1 MIRPE
6 CNCLKSLMGYLRR
19 ESAPTPNLT
28 CVTFYFLVRNLISL
42 KNINTINSSFLLC
55 RGFYVEH
62 RGCTEWL
69 KQINLSILLMLTLPL
84 KISKMA
90 KIQNVKISDI
100 SDMIN
105 WNLFMLLIYVTPYS
119 GSCKCDDTSKYRQN
133 SVHFFPHLYRSHV
146 FLHLH
151 VQWGPSCVC
160 DSLDLFMLRHTL
172 LNQQWKIDKW

>member
-19 ESAPTPNLT
+19 ESAPTPNPI

-42 KNINTINSSFLLC
+42 KNINTINSSFLLY

-105 WNLFMLLIYVTPYS
+105 WNLLILLIYVTPYS
-119 GSCKCDDTSKYRQN
+119 GSGICDGISRYRLYSEHSFSS
-133 SVHFFPHLYRSHV
+133 SVSFPYIPPLICSVR
-146 FLHLH
+146 
-151 VQWGPSCVC
+151 P
-160 DSLDLFMLRHTL
+160 
-172 LNQQWKIDKW
+172 

>member
-19 ESAPTPNLT
+19 ESAPTPNPI

-42 KNINTINSSFLLC
+42 KNINTINSSFLLY

-69 KQINLSILLMLTLPL
+69 KQINLSILLMLTLHL
-84 KISKMA
+84 KISKMV
-90 KIQNVKISDI
+90 KIQIVKISDI

-105 WNLFMLLIYVTPYS
+105 WNLFMFLIYVTPYS
-119 GSCKCDDTSKYRQN
+119 GSCICDDIEVSQELGALFSS
-133 SVHFFPHLYRSHV
+133 SVSFPCISPLACSVRPQ
-146 FLHLH
+146 L
-151 VQWGPSCVC
+151 CVWFTRFVHA
-160 DSLDLFMLRHTL
+160 SSYIAESTMK
-172 LNQQWKIDKW
+172 NW